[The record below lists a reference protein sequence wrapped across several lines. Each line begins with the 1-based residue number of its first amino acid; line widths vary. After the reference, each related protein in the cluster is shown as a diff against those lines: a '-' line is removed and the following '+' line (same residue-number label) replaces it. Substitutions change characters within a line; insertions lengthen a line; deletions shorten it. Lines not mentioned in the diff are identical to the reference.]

1 MEISSFY
8 GTKNG
13 LKGVKMKYT
22 ILGIL
27 CITIGVLAMIV
38 NDMDATYLVLM
49 SIFGIGLIFG
59 SRWFDE
65 EEP

>member
-1 MEISSFY
+1 
-8 GTKNG
+8 
-13 LKGVKMKYT
+13 MKYT

-27 CITIGVLAMIV
+27 CITIGVLVMIV

>member
-27 CITIGVLAMIV
+27 CITIGVLSMIV
-38 NDMDATYLVLM
+38 NDDATYLVLM

>member
-1 MEISSFY
+1 
-8 GTKNG
+8 
-13 LKGVKMKYT
+13 MKYI

-27 CITIGVLAMIV
+27 CITIGVLSMIV
-38 NDMDATYLVLM
+38 NMDATYLVLM